1 MDNTDLKIL
10 VEHLTRLEEG
20 DTGAAIGSG
29 LGALIGGR
37 LGSAGAA
44 AGAAAGGWL
53 GKKIGDSP
61 IGTALGNLFD
71 PATKTVVKVDPA
83 DIKAGPPGSA
93 TPGSATPGS
102 DKSGPPRS
110 SEPTDKSWSVTAPP
124 NAATAADQKFF
135 MKNPDGSASEVT
147 PPPGGFGRK
156 GKDPTNDKGQEIDKY
171 GNSAEDY
178 VKQDMPAITSGY
190 GGQPSRGGLEKEI
203 QTMED
208 ARGTGLKVVDAW
220 TWKNSVLCLLDGDRQ
235 QSTGGIG
242 IWTEFGSN
250 ASVGGNEFA
259 PLYKRLGYTDFQ
271 GDTTVSTVGP
281 FGRASGALHK
291 MKRPSD
297 GREIVFCELYQF
309 YTFESQKGK
318 GIHFYTVS
326 FIGPEQDWANGG
338 REELRKLHDSIKL
351 SSNVKPLAPP
361 TMQEQ
366 IRHLQ
371 NKLDYLGKN

>member
-20 DTGAAIGSG
+20 DSGAAVGSG

-37 LGSAGAA
+37 FGSAGAA
-44 AGAAAGGWL
+44 AGAAAGGYL
-53 GKKIGDSP
+53 GKKIGDSS

-71 PATKTVVKVDPA
+71 PATKTVVKADPA
-83 DIKAGPPGSA
+83 NIKSGPA
-93 TPGSATPGS
+93 TPGSAT
-102 DKSGPPRS
+102 SGPPGS
-110 SEPTDKSWSVTAPP
+110 SEPTDDKSWSVKAGP

-156 GKDPTNDKGQEIDKY
+156 GKDPTNARGQEIDKY

-178 VKQDMPAITSGY
+178 VKQDIFAVSAAY
-190 GGQPSRGGLEKEI
+190 GGKPTRGGLEAEI
-203 QTMED
+203 QRLED
-208 ARGTGLKVVDAW
+208 ARGTGKKVVDAW
-220 TWKNSVLCLLDGDRQ
+220 NWKNSVLVLLDGERH

-242 IWTEFGSN
+242 IYTEFGSN
-250 ASVGGNEFA
+250 AMTGGDAFA
-259 PLYKRLGYTDFQ
+259 PLYKRMGYTDFQ
-271 GDTTVSTVGP
+271 GDTDVRTTGP
-281 FGRASGALHK
+281 FGRAFGALHK

-297 GREIVFCELYQF
+297 GRAIVLCELYQF
-309 YTFESQKGK
+309 YTFQSKAGP
-318 GIHFYTVS
+318 GIHMYSVVFL
-326 FIGPEQDWANGG
+326 GPEEDWANGG

-351 SSNVKPLAPP
+351 SSNVQPLAPP

-371 NKLDYLGKN
+371 NKLDYLEKN

>member
-10 VEHLTRLEEG
+10 VEHLTRLDEG

-44 AGAAAGGWL
+44 AGAAAGGYL

-71 PATKTVVKVDPA
+71 PITKTVVKADPA
-83 DIKAGPPGSA
+83 DIKSGPPG
-93 TPGSATPGS
+93 
-102 DKSGPPRS
+102 S
-110 SEPTDKSWSVTAPP
+110 SEPTDDKSWSVKAGP

-135 MKNPDGSASEVT
+135 MKNPDGSTSEVT
-147 PPPGGFGRK
+147 PPPGGFGGK
-156 GKDPTNDKGQEIDKY
+156 GKDPTNARGQEIDKY

-178 VKQDMPAITSGY
+178 TTIMSPAIGAGY
-190 GGQPSRGGLEKEI
+190 GGKPSRGGLETEI
-203 QTMED
+203 QRLED

-220 TWKNSVLCLLDGDRQ
+220 NWKNSVLVLLDGDRTQ
-235 QSTGGIG
+235 AMGGIG

-250 ASVGGNEFA
+250 ASAGGNEFA
-259 PLYKRLGYTDFQ
+259 GLYKKMGYTDFQ
-271 GDTTVSTVGP
+271 GDTDIRTTGP
-281 FGRASGALHK
+281 FGKAFGSLHK

-297 GREIVFCELYQF
+297 GKTIVYCELYQY
-309 YTFESQKGK
+309 YTFQSQKGK
-318 GIHFYTVS
+318 GLHMYTVA
-326 FIGPEQDWANGG
+326 FLGPEQDWANGG
-338 REELRKLHDSIKL
+338 REELQKLHNSIKL
-351 SSNVKPLAPP
+351 SGNAQPLAPP